1 MGGGSA
7 DLSRLPAFLS
17 AHCLPAGLWL
27 DLLSSACW
35 TQALPA
41 AGWLLPAYCCPH
53 PLAAQRLRQGLHPFS
68 LRGAGQEEKRAER
81 APQAG
86 GVTEEIV
93 GSSECPGDSRG
104 SGPQGLAFQ
113 SREEGAGLA
122 RSAKALKAAG
132 FSIF

>member
-53 PLAAQRLRQGLHPFS
+53 PLAAQRLKQGLHPFS
-68 LRGAGQEEKRAER
+68 LRGAGQGEKRAER

-86 GVTEEIV
+86 GSQRRLWGQVSVKGTAEARV
-93 GSSECPGDSRG
+93 PRAWPSRAG
-104 SGPQGLAFQ
+104 RRVLGWQGVL
-113 SREEGAGLA
+113 RP
-122 RSAKALKAAG
+122 
-132 FSIF
+132 